1 MTYHDISTDISI
13 AWWLNSSK
21 HVKGAPLKCIE
32 FAARPGRPHP
42 VVKIY
47 PTWSFHVIPCHV
59 FTHSFGCFRIGILV
73 DVAEIFM
80 KIPICLM
87 IMFDDSLPNSCW
99 WKKVFIPGSDRP
111 KKIKARTFAG
121 VTSQQRSGNLPQTKI
136 KAKMVVKASNAV
148 EKKCFNQQKREITI
162 YKCDLR
168 SPQP

>member
-1 MTYHDISTDISI
+1 M
-13 AWWLNSSK
+13 
-21 HVKGAPLKCIE
+21 KCIE

-87 IMFDDSLPNSCW
+87 ILSPTLVDEKMFSYPAVTARRKS
-99 WKKVFIPGSDRP
+99 RP
-111 KKIKARTFAG
+111 EHLQ

-148 EKKCFNQQKREITI
+148 EKNALTNKKG
-162 YKCDLR
+162 K
-168 SPQP
+168 